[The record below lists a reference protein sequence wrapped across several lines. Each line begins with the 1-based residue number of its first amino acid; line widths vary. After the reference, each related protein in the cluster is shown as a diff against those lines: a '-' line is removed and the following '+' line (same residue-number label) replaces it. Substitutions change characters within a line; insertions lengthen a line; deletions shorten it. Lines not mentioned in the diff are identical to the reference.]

1 MYKLRHMKQKK
12 SWNKGR
18 VVGTKPPLS
27 PDQVSLL
34 KMRLNEAGVLRDLV
48 LFSVAV
54 DTSFRGCDLVSLRV
68 SDIMSN
74 GEVHD
79 LVTIQQQKTGGR
91 VTVHIIPH
99 TQALLKEYIEEA
111 GKGWNDWLFT
121 PLKGK
126 SLDKA
131 LSVNQYRA
139 LVKKW
144 LSMAGLNPMKYG
156 THSLRR
162 TKVSL
167 IYRKTGNLRACQKLL
182 GHSSIQH
189 TANYL
194 GIEEAEALEI
204 ARSICF

>member
-1 MYKLRHMKQKK
+1 MKKK
-12 SWNKGR
+12 KAWNKGK
-18 VVGTKPPLS
+18 VVGVKPPLT
-27 PDQVSLL
+27 PEQVSLM

-48 LFSVAV
+48 LFSVAI
-54 DTSFRGCDLVSLRV
+54 DSSFRGCDLVGLRV
-68 SDIMSN
+68 SDVMSN
-74 GEVHD
+74 GEVHE
-79 LVTIQQQKTGGR
+79 LLTIDQQKTGGR
-91 VTVHIIPH
+91 VTAHIIPQ
-99 TQALLKEYIEEA
+99 TQSLIKEFIEES
-111 GKGWNDWLFT
+111 GKCWSDYLFT

-126 SLDKA
+126 SLYTP

-167 IYRKTGNLRACQKLL
+167 IYKKTGNLRACQKLL

-204 ARSICF
+204 ARGVRV

>member
-1 MYKLRHMKQKK
+1 MKKK
-12 SWNKGR
+12 KVWNKGK
-18 VVGTKPPLS
+18 VVGVKPPLT
-27 PDQVSLL
+27 PEQVSLM

-48 LFSVAV
+48 LFSIAI
-54 DTSFRGCDLVSLRV
+54 DSSFRGCDLVGLRV
-68 SDIMSN
+68 SDVMSN

-79 LVTIQQQKTGGR
+79 LITIDQQKTGGR
-91 VTVHIIPH
+91 VTAHIIPQ
-99 TQALLKEYIEEA
+99 TQTLIKEFIEES
-111 GKGWNDWLFT
+111 GKCWSDYLFT
-121 PLKGK
+121 AIKGK
-126 SLDKA
+126 SLHTPI
-131 LSVNQYRA
+131 SVNQYRA

-204 ARSICF
+204 AREVRV

>member
-1 MYKLRHMKQKK
+1 MKKK
-12 SWNKGR
+12 KAWNKGK
-18 VVGTKPPLS
+18 VVGVKPPLT
-27 PDQVSLL
+27 PEQVSLM

-48 LFSVAV
+48 LFSVAI
-54 DTSFRGCDLVSLRV
+54 DSSFRGCDLVRLRV
-68 SDIMSN
+68 SDVMSN
-74 GEVHD
+74 GEVHE
-79 LVTIQQQKTGGR
+79 LITIDQQKTGGR
-91 VTVHIIPH
+91 VTAHIIPQ
-99 TQALLKEYIEEA
+99 TQSLIKEFIEEA
-111 GKGWNDWLFT
+111 GKCWSDYLFT

-126 SLDKA
+126 SLYTP

-204 ARSICF
+204 ARGVRL

>member
-1 MYKLRHMKQKK
+1 M
-12 SWNKGR
+12 
-18 VVGTKPPLS
+18 
-27 PDQVSLL
+27 
-34 KMRLNEAGVLRDLV
+34 A
-48 LFSVAV
+48 
-54 DTSFRGCDLVSLRV
+54 
-68 SDIMSN
+68 
-74 GEVHD
+74 
-79 LVTIQQQKTGGR
+79 
-91 VTVHIIPH
+91 HIIPQ
-99 TQALLKEYIEEA
+99 TQSLIKEFIEES
-111 GKGWNDWLFT
+111 GKCWSDYLFT

-126 SLDKA
+126 SLYTP

-144 LSMAGLNPMKYG
+144 LSMAGLNAMKYG

-204 ARSICF
+204 ARGVRL